1 MYPLVK
7 TTLATLVACTL
18 SSVAMAHEDEHMNH
32 AVRADGHAPAGV
44 MFEHMHGKGSVMVGY
59 NAQRLEQ
66 NGAYYTGND
75 KIDIANADYSAWGI
89 KHEMYMHM
97 LHFMY
102 GVTDNLTLT
111 VMPMYMSMNMDMQ
124 GATTS
129 HSHHGHSHHA
139 HHGSH
144 SHKTEGWGDTILG
157 ASTRLYK
164 SEDKKHDV
172 MATLALSAPTGEY
185 KEKMPSGNYQ
195 PYGMQLGAGIWQVL
209 PSITYQYNEGDLKAG
224 VQVSARLPLED
235 TNDLGFYKGQQVGGT
250 AWLSYA
256 WLPKLSTSVRVQ
268 HTKTDDI
275 RGQYVNFTAPNTP
288 AFQPANYGGRQTLAG
303 LGINTT
309 MPWGM
314 RVGAEY
320 MVPVYNKVNGIQQD
334 TDNVI
339 YLSIS
344 KALK

>member
-32 AVRADGHAPAGV
+32 VVRADGHAPAGV

-66 NGAYYTGND
+66 NGAYYTGETKVD
-75 KIDIANADYSAWGI
+75 MADSGYRRWGEN
-89 KHEMYMHM
+89 HEMTMHM

-111 VMPMYMSMNMDMQ
+111 VMPMYMKMDMDMQ
-124 GATTS
+124 DAN
-129 HSHHGHSHHA
+129 GHT
-139 HHGSH
+139 GSH
-144 SHKTEGWGDTILG
+144 GTEGWGDTILG

-195 PYGMQLGAGIWQVL
+195 PYGMQLGAGIWQAL

-288 AFQPANYGGRQTLAG
+288 AFQPTNYGGRQTLAG
-303 LGINTT
+303 LGVNTT
-309 MPWGM
+309 MPWGV

-320 MVPVYNKVNGIQQD
+320 MVPVYNKVNGVQQD

>member
-1 MYPLVK
+1 MNLLVK
-7 TTLATLVACTL
+7 TALATSLACTL
-18 SSVAMAHEDEHMNH
+18 SSVAMAHSDEHSTH
-32 AVRADGHAPAGV
+32 VVRADGHAPAGV
-44 MFEHMHGKGSVMVGY
+44 MFDHMHGKGSMMVGY

-66 NGAYYTGND
+66 NGAYYTGETKVD
-75 KIDIANADYSAWGI
+75 MANYGYRRWGES
-89 KHEMYMHM
+89 HEMTMHM

-111 VMPMYMSMNMDMQ
+111 VMPMYMKMDMDMQ
-124 GATTS
+124 DANGRT
-129 HSHHGHSHHA
+129 
-139 HHGSH
+139 GSH
-144 SHKTEGWGDTILG
+144 GTEGWGDTILG

-164 SEDKKHDV
+164 SANKKHDV
-172 MATLALSAPTGEY
+172 MATLAVSAPTGEY
-185 KEKMPSGNYQ
+185 KEKLPSGNYQ

-209 PSITYQYNEGDLKAG
+209 PSVTYQYNEGDLKAG

-256 WLPKLSTSVRVQ
+256 WQPKLSTSVRVQ
-268 HTKTDDI
+268 YTKTDDI
-275 RGQYVNFTAPNTP
+275 RGQYANFTAPNTP
-288 AFQPANYGGRQTLAG
+288 AFQPVNYGGRQTLAG
-303 LGINTT
+303 FGVNTT
-309 MPWGM
+309 MPYGV

-320 MVPVYNKVNGIQQD
+320 MVPVYNKVNGVQQD